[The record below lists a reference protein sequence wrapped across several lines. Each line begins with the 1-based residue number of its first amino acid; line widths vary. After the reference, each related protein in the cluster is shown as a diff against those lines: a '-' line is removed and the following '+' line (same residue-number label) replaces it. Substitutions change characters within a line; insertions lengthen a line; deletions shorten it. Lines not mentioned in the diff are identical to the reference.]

1 MDLFISINP
10 FRNLILSVEM
20 EKVYILFCFYCFIV
34 LYSDYMVTKLKED
47 GLDNVHTEAAQV
59 LKCNIKK
66 M

>member
-10 FRNLILSVEM
+10 CRNLILSGDG
-20 EKVYILFCFYCFIV
+20 KSIYIFIV
-34 LYSDYMVTKLKED
+34 FIVLLYSDYMVTKLKED

>member
-20 EKVYILFCFYCFIV
+20 EKVYILFCFYCF
-34 LYSDYMVTKLKED
+34 LFNSDYMVTKLKED